1 MTVAKRLAAVCV
13 SGAVLV
19 GVVSAAAAAHPASQ
33 RTTLAIA
40 RVTSSPK
47 GKGALSS
54 RHLNTVVATT
64 DLAFT
69 VGVRNTGARRRVTIT
84 VTVSSTRMSSGAI
97 VMTKTV
103 WLRAHLP
110 GTVKIGG
117 FMPVPF
123 AVRARLKVA
132 VSDVRTGEVWT
143 AAYPVIF
150 SLG

>member
-1 MTVAKRLAAVCV
+1 MTVARQLAVACIV
-13 SGAVLV
+13 GAVSV
-19 GVVSAAAAAHPASQ
+19 GVVSASAVARSATQ
-33 RTTLAIA
+33 RGSLAVV

-54 RHLNTVVATT
+54 RHLNTVVAST

-69 VGVRNTGARRRVTIT
+69 VGVRNTGARRHVTIT
-84 VTVSSTRMSSGAI
+84 VTVSPTRVSSGAI

-110 GTVKIGG
+110 GTVKIGR

-123 AVRARLKVA
+123 AVRTQLKVS
-132 VSDVRTGEVWT
+132 VWDVRTGEVWT
-143 AAYPVIF
+143 TAYPVIF